1 MICHNSFFN
10 HGFKFQYYV
19 HNSCNDLSMLCRNVS
34 DFAIITAK
42 NVGYRCITHNISKS
56 KAINLLENYVLED
69 RGNL

>member
-1 MICHNSFFN
+1 
-10 HGFKFQYYV
+10 
-19 HNSCNDLSMLCRNVS
+19 MLCRNVS
-34 DFAIITAK
+34 DFAIITVK